1 MGVYLVNHVGGE
13 YITIQVASLTP
24 MSTKKKPDGKPLFSS
39 RFAVLHLASCL
50 QNNSTLFAR
59 RHIFHVISKLNCV
72 RNCKCER
79 ERERERG
86 TERQRDRERGKQRFT
101 FLGKARRTGFAI
113 RAGGAPQQKA
123 AGHMAPSSSSESSS
137 EDDSGSDT
145 DGVTAKPP
153 PTKKPKRVEGAD
165 EEGSSEDD
173 GLPRS
178 HDVEQKA
185 GGRENRTTDRVQFQ
199 SWVRTHRTVLNSS
212 CFFLG
217 KRAVPQAGLGH
228 VLLQE
233 LRGLDDDQE
242 GLGVVKVAP
251 RQL

>member
-1 MGVYLVNHVGGE
+1 M
-13 YITIQVASLTP
+13 
-24 MSTKKKPDGKPLFSS
+24 
-39 RFAVLHLASCL
+39 
-50 QNNSTLFAR
+50 
-59 RHIFHVISKLNCV
+59 
-72 RNCKCER
+72 R

-86 TERQRDRERGKQRFT
+86 TSERQSDRERGKQRFT
-101 FLGKARRTGFAI
+101 FLGKAGRTGFAI

-123 AGHMAPSSSSESSS
+123 AAHMAPSSSSESSS

-185 GGRENRTTDRVQFQ
+185 GGGKTGPKIGSSFSHGYAPITLFL
-199 SWVRTHRTVLNSS
+199 THLV
-212 CFFLG
+212 FF
-217 KRAVPQAGLGH
+217 
-228 VLLQE
+228 
-233 LRGLDDDQE
+233 
-242 GLGVVKVAP
+242 
-251 RQL
+251 

>member
-1 MGVYLVNHVGGE
+1 M
-13 YITIQVASLTP
+13 
-24 MSTKKKPDGKPLFSS
+24 
-39 RFAVLHLASCL
+39 
-50 QNNSTLFAR
+50 
-59 RHIFHVISKLNCV
+59 ISKLNCV
-72 RNCKCER
+72 RNCKC
-79 ERERERG
+79 RERERG
-86 TERQRDRERGKQRFT
+86 TERKRDRERGKQRFT

-113 RAGGAPQQKA
+113 RARGTPQQKA

-137 EDDSGSDT
+137 DDDSGSDT
-145 DGVTAKPP
+145 DGVTAKPT
-153 PTKKPKRVEGAD
+153 PTKKPNRVEGAD